1 MAEGKQLGIQVGSQD
16 LSHNELQKEHHIM
29 FMVGTTTGTQ
39 GWAGE
44 RGQEL
49 KGDEMMKAWAR

>member
-1 MAEGKQLGIQVGSQD
+1 MAEGKQVGIQVGSQD
-16 LSHNELQKEHHIM
+16 LSQTELQKVYHIM